1 MPARHWRVS
10 CCFHIVPLGLPTA
23 VAHMGKQTR
32 RRDKPITP
40 QSGWTPAGAPCSSSG
55 PSPPRLDPHES
66 LLEFPEM
73 RIVWSQR
80 PAERLYF
87 AWKFDMVASWD
98 KAEGGDFKLCFRRI
112 KKKTFVE
119 AFIFVDH
126 SSTLGTFRPLSTSY
140 THRYLCRDT
149 CEENGLFSK
158 TLISRNITHLLEL

>member
-32 RRDKPITP
+32 RWDKPITP

-66 LLEFPEM
+66 LLEFPDM

-112 KKKTFVE
+112 KKK
-119 AFIFVDH
+119 
-126 SSTLGTFRPLSTSY
+126 
-140 THRYLCRDT
+140 
-149 CEENGLFSK
+149 
-158 TLISRNITHLLEL
+158 HLWKPSFLWTIHQH